1 MSRLHARLSA
11 LLIAAAVPLFGQNS
25 SQIKA
30 GAQQFA
36 LSCSI
41 GYCHGVGGSP
51 GRGPRLKDRQWDKS
65 YLYKTIENG
74 IPGTSMPAWKDR
86 LSQPQISAIV
96 SYILSL
102 SPNQSETTSGQP
114 SATDR
119 ATPVNQVGK
128 ELFFDPNNDRNCGVC
143 HRLKDSGGSV
153 GPSLDQLAKRPES
166 EIRAYLAVKLARPG
180 KPTLEVRTA
189 SGETICG
196 IKVREDAKQLQIYDL
211 SSTGPPVLRTFS
223 VGDLVR
229 SEDCPNLPVHAAFA
243 RLYSPAQLSD
253 VAAFLKSTDTSP
265 RETQ

>member
-1 MSRLHARLSA
+1 MAQS
-11 LLIAAAVPLFGQNS
+11 S

-30 GAQQFA
+30 GEHQFA

-41 GYCHGVGGSP
+41 GYCHGVGGSA

-74 IPGTSMPAWKDR
+74 IPGTAMPAWKDK

-102 SPNQSETTSGQP
+102 SPNQSGTTTLQP
-114 SATDR
+114 STTDR
-119 ATPVNQVGK
+119 AMPVNQAGK
-128 ELFFDPNNDRNCGVC
+128 ELFFDPDNERNCGVC

-153 GPSLDQLAKRPES
+153 GPALDQLAKKPES
-166 EIRAYLAVKLARPG
+166 EIRAYLILTLAKPG
-180 KPTLEVRTA
+180 KPAFKVRTA

-196 IKVREDAKQLQIYDL
+196 IKVREDSTKLQIFDL
-211 SSTGPPVLRTFS
+211 TSTGPPVLRTFIMGEIVQS
-223 VGDLVR
+223 GD
-229 SEDCPNLPVHAAFA
+229 CANLQVHASFA

-253 VAAFLKSTDTSP
+253 IAAFLKSTDSSP
-265 RETQ
+265 RQTP